1 MSMTISELELLYPT
15 SDGKPMAENTEQFE
29 WIVKLQGGLDAY
41 YANDPDVFVAGDL
54 LWYPVE
60 GNSKIRQAP
69 DAMVVFGRPKGKRG
83 SYMQWLEN
91 GLGPQVVFEV
101 LSPGNRAGEMRRKLK
116 FYEDHG
122 VQEYYIYK
130 PMEPLRL
137 KVYRRRGSVLKPV
150 KVSDGMRSP
159 LLRMTFDLS
168 GEELV
173 VRKPNGEPLLTY
185 LEQDTQRQEALIQAQ
200 LDRASARQAGEYAEQ
215 EHQRAEL
222 LSQRAEQERQRAEQ
236 ERQRAELQNQRAEQ
250 ERQRAEQERQRA
262 EQEHQRAELQSQ
274 RAEQEHQR
282 AELQSQRAEKAEQEL
297 AELRRLLGQRDIG
310 KPPQQGD

>member
-101 LSPGNRAGEMRRKLK
+101 LSPGNRAGEMRRKLG
-116 FYEDHG
+116 FYELHG

-130 PMEPLRL
+130 PMEPLGL
-137 KVYRRRGSVLKPV
+137 KAYRRRGSVLKPV

-159 LLRMTFDLS
+159 LLGLTFDLS
-168 GEELV
+168 GEDLV
-173 VRKPNGEPLLTY
+173 VRKPDGEPLLTY
-185 LEQDTQRQEALIQAQ
+185 LEQDTQRQEALMEA
-200 LDRASARQAGEYAEQ
+200 
-215 EHQRAEL
+215 QRA
-222 LSQRAEQERQRAEQ
+222 REQ
-236 ERQRAELQNQRAEQ
+236 AELSNEQ
-250 ERQRAEQERQRA
+250 ARLSAKQYRLAREQARLAR
-262 EQEHQRAELQSQ
+262 EQTRLAHEEADQVRL
-274 RAEQEHQR
+274 
-282 AELQSQRAEKAEQEL
+282 RAEKAEQEL
-297 AELRRLLGQRDIG
+297 AELRRLLAQRDVDHPSQEG
-310 KPPQQGD
+310 E